1 MKLVKFHLNGEAQEV
16 PGDHLKDV
24 FGSKI
29 VAVEAAE
36 CPTLLCNGFGEHNI
50 QGIGDK
56 HIPFFHNVMNTDMVV
71 GVSDHATD
79 TLFVLF
85 NSAEGRNYLV
95 ERRLLDASLVGQL
108 RPVRPMQHSRGDQD
122 REIFRS

>member
-36 CPTLLCNGFGEHNI
+36 CRIVNSMRPDQSLIHSCGTALCCQLTDWRAEWASPRTPGRSLLGGLMR
-50 QGIGDK
+50 
-56 HIPFFHNVMNTDMVV
+56 PW
-71 GVSDHATD
+71 
-79 TLFVLF
+79 
-85 NSAEGRNYLV
+85 
-95 ERRLLDASLVGQL
+95 RRLMGAAFALLQ
-108 RPVRPMQHSRGDQD
+108 
-122 REIFRS
+122 